1 MSWHILHLFINMN
14 NSPTIISGIS
24 RATRALLDEK
34 DQKKAIQAAIT
45 ALGEGTGV
53 DRCYIF
59 QYEWHNGE
67 VFLSQRFEWAK
78 DSVSTQID
86 NPVLQMIPSSVFA
99 WLSEAL
105 KKDEA
110 LYGLVA
116 ESSDPAFKDAMLG
129 QDIITFLFT
138 PIIIEDQLW
147 GFIGYDDCE
156 NEREWCPDEVDALF
170 TVAKTIGIRV
180 SWDQNK
186 ASLLDIN
193 EAFELAIQGS
203 KQGLWRWFIGDNT
216 AYFSDYYLKM
226 LGYNRGD
233 LTEDFEG
240 WLALIHP
247 EDVAQVLQKQK
258 DYIEGRIV
266 DFSLEYRLKNKKGSY
281 QLIYANGKAKRDENG
296 NLISITG
303 FHIDITEQR
312 QQEITYRLLSENA
325 GDIIALHDI
334 DSKGTVYISQALH
347 ENLGYEPKELLGLD
361 LALLIHPDDFDNI
374 MNLQLQD
381 LSQNANGGLFTFRFK
396 HKEGHYVWFESRIK
410 MWSNALDDNRY
421 LQSVSRNITERIKAG
436 EEKAAAIKRNLE
448 LTALK
453 TSFVSMASHQ
463 FKTPLTVIYSNM
475 ELLEMACIN
484 KTDALAERV
493 TRVSTRIR
501 DEVDRM
507 TELMNNILIFGSYE
521 AGQTK
526 TQSTEILIDQLLMK
540 IEELYFSNEPDG
552 RKLEV
557 EICGSP
563 RTLLGDEMLLTHAF
577 SNVLSNAFKYSRNA
591 PNPKMQIEY
600 GITFVTVRVHD
611 FGLGIPEADLP
622 FLFNSF
628 FRGSNVSTI
637 IGSGLGLPIVKEFIE
652 KHNGSVEVAS
662 KEGVET
668 IITIKLNYGP
678 H

>member
-1 MSWHILHLFINMN
+1 MSWHKLHLFINMN
-14 NSPTIISGIS
+14 SSPTTISGIS

-45 ALGEGTGV
+45 ALGEGTNV

-67 VFLSQRFEWAK
+67 EFLSQRFEWAK

-86 NPVLQMIPSSVFA
+86 NPVLQMIPSSVFT

-110 LYGLVA
+110 IYGLVA
-116 ESSDPAFKDAMLG
+116 ESSDPAFKDAMQG

-138 PIIIEDQLW
+138 PILIEDRLW

-156 NEREWCPDEVDALF
+156 NERDWCPDEVDALF
-170 TVAKTIGIRV
+170 TVAKNIGIRV
-180 SWDQNK
+180 SWDKNK

-203 KQGLWRWFIGDNT
+203 KQGLWRWFISDNT

-226 LGYNRGD
+226 LGYDRGD

-325 GDIIALHDI
+325 GDIIALHDL
-334 DSKGTVYISQALH
+334 DSRGTVYISQALH
-347 ENLGYEPKELLGLD
+347 ENLGYDSNELLGLD
-361 LALLIHPDDFDNI
+361 LASLIHPDDLDNI
-374 MNLQLQD
+374 MNLQHQD
-381 LSQNANGGLFTFRFK
+381 FSQNANGGLFTFRFK
-396 HKEGHYVWFESRIK
+396 HKEGHYLWFESRIK
-410 MWSNALDDNRY
+410 MWSNSLDENRY
-421 LQSVSRNITERIKAG
+421 VQSVSRNITERIKAG

-453 TSFVSMASHQ
+453 SSFVSMASHQ

-475 ELLEMACIN
+475 ELLEMACTN
-484 KTDALAERV
+484 TTDALAERV

-540 IEELYFSNEPDG
+540 IDALYFSNEPDG

-563 RTLLGDEMLLTHAF
+563 RMLLGDEMLLTHAF
-577 SNVLSNAFKYSRNA
+577 SNVISNAFKYSKDT

-600 GITFVTVRVHD
+600 GSTFVTVRVHD

-668 IITIKLNYGP
+668 IITIKLYYEP